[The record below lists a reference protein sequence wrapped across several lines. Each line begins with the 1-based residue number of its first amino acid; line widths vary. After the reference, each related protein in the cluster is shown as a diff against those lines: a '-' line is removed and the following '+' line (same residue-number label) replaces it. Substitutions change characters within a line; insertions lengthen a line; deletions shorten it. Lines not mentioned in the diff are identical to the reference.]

1 MAPLFPHITD
11 LIRLQYEWIR
21 TYEALAR
28 LTPTQ
33 ASTDLRRRLIE
44 LSGVLASHPYWA
56 TPGLSPAR
64 RTELLRR
71 ARAYGWEVAA

>member
-1 MAPLFPHITD
+1 MAPLFPHD
-11 LIRLQYEWIR
+11 LIRLQHEWIR

-33 ASTDLRRRLIE
+33 GSTDLRRRLID
-44 LSGVLASHPYWA
+44 LSGVLAAHPYWA
-56 TPGLSPAR
+56 APGCSPAR

-71 ARAYGWEVAA
+71 ARAV